1 MDPSIRYVVLAG
13 ILGFT
18 VLFFWM
24 QSQRRRLLVLAE
36 RSELQDEENNA

>member
-1 MDPSIRYVVLAG
+1 MDPSIGYVVIAG

-24 QSQRRRLLVLAE
+24 QSQRCRILMLD
-36 RSELQDEENNA
+36 SELIDEETTP